1 MISII
6 IPVYN
11 AEPYLQRCLDSVLNQ
26 TYTNWEAICVD
37 DGSKDQSAV
46 ILAEYAKK
54 DGRIKIITQ
63 QNGGAAKARNT
74 GLREA
79 KGEYI
84 FFLDSDDELVVNC
97 LELMSKE
104 VYLHPGV
111 EMVVGS
117 HKIMGSNVDKTYN
130 YCKASFIDN
139 NKLIRFNAFKDDN
152 CFNIVPWNRLISL
165 EFLNRESI
173 RFKEGIIHE
182 DDHWAFYIY
191 KKLNTLAV
199 LNEITYQYY
208 VTPNSVMSTNTSKK
222 RGETLFIILC
232 DWVNSF
238 DEPMRAL
245 QVFKSLEYYI
255 NFVLPFVSRNKNKRL
270 YFSFFFELM
279 RIRKIKI
286 AFYWLIN
293 WFYKFKQW
301 KLYHKLIP
309 EAYRAEGE
317 EQAAKFSLIN

>member
-11 AEPYLQRCLDSVLNQ
+11 AELYLRRCLDSVLDQ

-37 DGSKDQSAV
+37 DGSKDQSGV
-46 ILAEYAKK
+46 ILSEYAEK
-54 DGRIKIITQ
+54 DARIKVIAQ

-84 FFLDSDDELVVNC
+84 FFLDSDDELVLNC
-97 LELMSKE
+97 LELMSKQVE
-104 VYLHPGV
+104 LHPGV

-117 HKIMGSNVDKTYN
+117 HKINGRDANKVYN
-130 YCKASFIDN
+130 YCNACFLDN
-139 NKLIRFNAFKDDN
+139 NKWIRFNAFKDDN
-152 CFNIVPWNRLISL
+152 CFNIVPWNRLINL
-165 EFLNRESI
+165 EFLKRESI
-173 RFKEGIIHE
+173 WFKEGIIHE

-199 LNEITYQYY
+199 LDEITYHYY

-222 RGETLFIILC
+222 RGETLFLILC

-245 QVFKSLEYYI
+245 QVFKSLEYYR
-255 NFVLPFVSRNKNKRL
+255 NYVLPCVSRNKNRKL
-270 YFSFFFELM
+270 YFRFFFELI
-279 RIRKIKI
+279 RIGGIKI

-309 EAYRAEGE
+309 DAYSKETKNAFYELSK
-317 EQAAKFSLIN
+317 Q